1 MNLSCDTISI
11 YLFDKISQTG
21 DFTLLEV
28 ENPKEVWMD
37 ILVEYESKMNDYEQK
52 VRYRKQLEIL
62 YLETK
67 INVLK
72 QLFLVKQTGCSYE
85 ELKRIDKIALS
96 YDVRNLER
104 GIKSTVA
111 LLKIKKKELT
121 SSGKRKSL
129 DYNIA
134 RVSSYL
140 GYRID
145 KFQTTVSEWIE
156 ILKMVEEQVKERKNV
171 AKN

>member
-21 DFTLLEV
+21 DYSLLEV
-28 ENPKEVWMD
+28 ENPKEVWMN
-37 ILVEYESKMNDYEQK
+37 IVVEYESKMNDYEQK

-85 ELKRIDKIALS
+85 ELKRIDKIALN

-111 LLKIKKKELT
+111 LLKIKKKET
-121 SSGKRKSL
+121 ATGERKSL
-129 DYNIA
+129 DYSIA

-156 ILKMVEEQVKERKNV
+156 ILKMVEEQIKERKNV